1 MPAPVKLRIAIGPSR
16 TLAAVLGIAHMAAL
30 VVTVVVALPTWVKFL
45 IAMELVTSGTWSIL
59 RLALQRGPSA
69 IVELEVEA
77 GGRISCRTRDGR
89 WREGEVLS
97 SSFVSPWLTVLNL
110 RVAGAIRARHLVIL
124 PDNVEKDGFRRLRV
138 LLRWSRLAPEGSRL
152 PEETPR

>member
-1 MPAPVKLRIAIGPSR
+1 VPAPVKLRIAIGPSHL
-16 TLAAVLGIAHMAAL
+16 LAAVLGIAHIAAL
-30 VVTVVVALPTWVKFL
+30 VVTVVVVLPTWVKSL
-45 IAMELVTSGTWSIL
+45 IAMALVTSGTWSIL

-89 WREGEVLS
+89 WREGQVLS

-110 RVAGAIRARHLVIL
+110 RMAGSIGAKHLVIL
-124 PDNVEKDGFRRLRV
+124 PDNVEKDAFRRIRV
-138 LLRWSRLAPEGSRL
+138 LLKWARPASEGPRL
-152 PEETPR
+152 PEETPQ

>member
-16 TLAAVLGIAHMAAL
+16 TLTGVLGIAHIAAL
-30 VVTVVVALPTWVKFL
+30 VVTVVVALSTWVKLL
-45 IAMELVTSGTWSIL
+45 IAMALVTSGTWSIL
-59 RLALQRGPSA
+59 RSALQRGSSA

-77 GGRISCRTRDGR
+77 GGRILCRTPDGP
-89 WREGEVLS
+89 WREGQVLS

-124 PDNVEKDGFRRLRV
+124 PDNAEKDAFRRLRV
-138 LLRWSRLAPEGSRL
+138 LLRWSRPTPEGSRL
-152 PEETPR
+152 PEEKQY